1 MFAFFN
7 AHWAPTYNLVV
18 ILYGFFVPSPLHF
31 FRQGIVCTIHC
42 VLLYFLWREDA
53 RKGANLVNKVKF
65 WNFHTLPRPLG
76 TVRHWIRIKTLL
88 QEIYKLI
95 FQTYEKW
102 KPALII
108 SGRKSN
114 RKRVKGKLKTQ
125 TCAKI
130 DYKTS
135 VLRENLFKMF
145 KCFVQISV
153 YST

>member
-1 MFAFFN
+1 MEVF
-7 AHWAPTYNLVV
+7 
-18 ILYGFFVPSPLHF
+18 LYGIFLPSPLHS

-76 TVRHWIRIKTLL
+76 MPRHWIRIKTLL

-125 TCAKI
+125 TCAKF

-135 VLRENLFKMF
+135 MIRDRPWYTILSFITFLFNYGDLH
-145 KCFVQISV
+145 ISI
-153 YST
+153 SII